1 MTGAVLVTGGL
12 GFIGSHTVDS
22 LVELGSTCVIASRRH
37 EPPVDITDRAAVLA
51 IGERH
56 SIAAI
61 VHLAAPAIGANGIV
75 GELRAGVDGLL
86 NVLEAAAAWG
96 ARRVVVASSIG
107 VYGGLEDMRALRE
120 DAPLPMTAGGNPVA
134 ASKQA
139 GELLGEVTGERLGV
153 EVVNARLAAIW
164 GPRGRSRSRIIAAP
178 TLVHAAVRGEQPAFE
193 PPQRTPYADDAIDL
207 CYVRDCGRALA
218 LLATAA
224 SLCHRTYNVGSGRP
238 TANGEL
244 AAVIREQLA
253 DVDAALLPGH
263 DPAGPGHAVSLDI
276 ARLRA
281 DTGYQP
287 RFPVPEAVA
296 DYAAWL
302 RAGHE
307 L

>member
-37 EPPVDITDRAAVLA
+37 EPPVDITDRAALLA

-134 ASKQA
+134 ASKKA

-164 GPRGRSRSRIIAAP
+164 GPRGRSRSRFIAAP

-224 SLCHRTYNVGSGRP
+224 SLRHRTYNVGSGRP
-238 TANGEL
+238 
-244 AAVIREQLA
+244 
-253 DVDAALLPGH
+253 P
-263 DPAGPGHAVSLDI
+263 P
-276 ARLRA
+276 
-281 DTGYQP
+281 TGSSP
-287 RFPVPEAVA
+287 R
-296 DYAAWL
+296 
-302 RAGHE
+302 
-307 L
+307 